1 MGGLRRLRPFVE
13 ERFSS
18 PFLVVH
24 LFHADDVYFSPKGH
38 IRDQIIKRIDHS
50 GATLDLAMY
59 SLTSGEIAA
68 ALVDAGRRGAHVRI
82 IRDVSQSREK
92 NEEGFMGSNN

>member
-1 MGGLRRLRPFVE
+1 
-13 ERFSS
+13 
-18 PFLVVH
+18 
-24 LFHADDVYFSPKGH
+24 
-38 IRDQIIKRIDHS
+38 
-50 GATLDLAMY
+50 MY